1 MRAQIQIVYFNLK
14 ATVSNMKVLDA
25 QNFINNSKSDRI
37 YHSALLWYNLF
48 TAISVEYGKSKDR
61 NVTFYNIH
69 PKRPSEAFYRPLNT
83 YYHINIKLAR
93 ASIVKMKKNY

>member
-37 YHSALLWYNLF
+37 YHSALLDLLLKGQENNSDKLQ
-48 TAISVEYGKSKDR
+48 IIGEER
-61 NVTFYNIH
+61 
-69 PKRPSEAFYRPLNT
+69 
-83 YYHINIKLAR
+83 YYC
-93 ASIVKMKKNY
+93 S

>member
-37 YHSALLWYNLF
+37 YHSALL
-48 TAISVEYGKSKDR
+48 
-61 NVTFYNIH
+61 
-69 PKRPSEAFYRPLNT
+69 
-83 YYHINIKLAR
+83 
-93 ASIVKMKKNY
+93 